1 MQNAGG
7 DAGLR
12 KTPCLAGGDVQADTS
27 VLDSHLAGPGLT
39 EVHMSSPRPCNSPRI
54 LFLKETLTYLHQV
67 TYTGY
72 SSRVLGRLEAG
83 PVWVPGGEGAK
94 KCGGQTLWNARQS
107 LAA

>member
-12 KTPCLAGGDVQADTS
+12 KTPCLAGGDVQADMS

-72 SSRVLGRLEAG
+72 SSRVVGASRGRSAVG
-83 PVWVPGGEGAK
+83 PRGGERVRKMWRTDAVE
-94 KCGGQTLWNARQS
+94 C
-107 LAA
+107 